1 MNSQNPILNRV
12 EMYATPQDPMTIGGA
27 IQKTVIL
34 TSVASAFAVALFF
47 FFALTGN
54 AGAAGLA
61 SIIGIVVSFILA
73 LVVTFKPQY
82 APTLGI
88 PYALFEGCFLA
99 GVSYY
104 YQAKFPGVPM
114 MALLATVVTAGVM
127 LALYKARIIRAT
139 EKFKSVVI
147 SATIAI
153 AIVFVLQIILSLVFS
168 STIPG
173 LFENTWLGIGFAAF
187 VAIIASLNLI
197 LDFDLV
203 ENFAAQSAP
212 KYTEWLCGISILAAL
227 VWMYIS
233 FLRLIGFL
241 SSDD

>member
-12 EMYATPQDPMTIGGA
+12 EMYATPHDPMTIGGA
-27 IQKTVIL
+27 IQKSIL
-34 TSVASAFAVALFF
+34 LTGVASTFAVALFF
-47 FFALTGN
+47 FFAMTANTG
-54 AGAAGLA
+54 GAGLA
-61 SIIGIVVSFILA
+61 MIVGAVASFILA
-73 LVVTFKPQY
+73 LIVTFKPQY
-82 APTLGI
+82 SPALAI

-99 GVSYY
+99 GISFY
-104 YQAKFPGVPM
+104 YQAKFPGVPV
-114 MALLATVVTAGVM
+114 MALLATVVTSMVM
-127 LALYKARIIRAT
+127 LGLYKMRIIRAT
-139 EKFKSVVI
+139 EKFKSIVI

-153 AIVFVLQIILSLVFS
+153 AIVFVVQIILSLFFS
-168 STIPG
+168 SAIPG

-212 KYTEWLCGISILAAL
+212 KYTEWLCGISILATL